1 MANEEQLE
9 KLLESLGKLTANQAD
24 VLSSLAKNNK
34 GIISALQTV
43 TRTAGSAQGLDVAL
57 KKLAATVKITTD
69 QFDALN
75 KKLGAGASG
84 IEAFTTNIKG
94 AQDATSNF
102 GKNINQTAQSL
113 KKQLSDTN
121 KHMGD
126 SGDKFAELKKQLAGQ
141 IDGAETLNKNIDASG
156 DKFAELKKRLAE
168 QGDQTTKS
176 GSIFG
181 KIGNIFSSV
190 GDKISQVGGAI
201 TGTIKGII
209 SGGSNFKISN
219 LINSLVTPIAGA
231 FPIFGGLLAGAS
243 TALGVLIGYMEE
255 TFDAMRTLTTVGYQ
269 AGKDLGDLQKA
280 AAATGLT
287 LEQFKSFVMSNS
299 QALANFGAGVST
311 GVDRFNRVFQP
322 LLGPLGKYN
331 TELKNLGYTT
341 EEMQNAIG
349 SFIELTV
356 TTGEAQR
363 LSNEQLTQSAVDT
376 LREVDT
382 VARLTGQTRA
392 AIMKQL
398 ADTAKQT
405 PAVERMM
412 QLLGPEVAKR
422 AGLAMAGLGDSP
434 TLRAGFL
441 EAITTGGKV
450 IGPELSKIAGQMPGL
465 TRDIMEYGRIISEG
479 GTVSQEQIQQM
490 MARAKIEAEQR
501 GLSSTAI
508 SQALTLGAANGDM
521 MSSMAALNEVFRHSL
536 KDTNDLRKGMGASGQ
551 AMVTFEQV
559 MAEISRIFRS
569 IFLPTLETGLMPALK
584 MFAGMM
590 LDIKERVGDFGPKVQ
605 SAAEGLA
612 TRLAMLFDDTGREK
626 VFGEVK
632 GYLKLLLAELIE
644 AMSGTLLGKGM
655 GFSKSRADVVRAE
668 GQADIARTEAE
679 VVKRKEEY
687 KAGEPAKALTR
698 ERSRLEQEIEQA
710 QKEALAAG
718 KTVDTAAIAEKQK
731 RIDDINKEL
740 ENVSKETV
748 RAMESANAK
757 IKEANDKADAAK
769 AQLEA
774 AKNKEAKN
782 ETVSTVGGTASGVA
796 GTAAVAGLWALAG
809 GAAGTGIG
817 IPVAALLALTAGG
830 LSYYYGKGATQD
842 YLDKG
847 KGMANGG
854 VVDVPKSGQLVALH
868 GSEAV
873 VPLPDGRSIPVAI
886 QNTDKSTTTTGNT
899 VNNTELLAQVSRLND
914 YMAKLVTINL
924 DQQDIM
930 DRHLRVAKDMNDP
943 LS

>member
-43 TRTAGSAQGLDVAL
+43 TRTAGSAQGLDASL
-57 KKLAATVKITTD
+57 KKLAATVKLTTD

-75 KKLGAGASG
+75 KKMGMGATGV
-84 IEAFTTNIKG
+84 ETFTTNIKQAQG
-94 AQDATSNF
+94 ATANF
-102 GKNINQTAQSL
+102 GKTLGESAQGL
-113 KKQLSDTN
+113 KKQLSDTTKNN
-121 KHMGD
+121 KELSKNMGD
-126 SGDKFAELKKQLAGQ
+126 SGDKFAELKK
-141 IDGAETLNKNIDASG
+141 
-156 DKFAELKKRLAE
+156 RLEE
-168 QGDQTTKS
+168 QGQQTTKS

-181 KIGNIFSSV
+181 KVGGLFTTV
-190 GDKISQVGGAI
+190 GDQISAVGGAI
-201 TGTIKGII
+201 TNTLEGII
-209 SGGSNFKISN
+209 SGGSKFKISN
-219 LINSLVTPIAGA
+219 LMTSLITPIAST

-280 AAATGLT
+280 AAATGMT
-287 LEQFKSFVMSNS
+287 LEQFKGFVMSNS

-322 LLGPLGKYN
+322 ILGPLGKYN
-331 TELKNLGYTT
+331 TELKRLGYTT
-341 EEMQNAIG
+341 EEMQGAIG
-349 SFIELTV
+349 SFIEMSV

-465 TRDIMEYGRIISEG
+465 TRDMMEYGRIISEG

-490 MARAKIEAEQR
+490 MARAKVEAEQR
-501 GLSSTAI
+501 GLSSAAI
-508 SQALTLGAANGDM
+508 SQALNLGAANGDM
-521 MSSMAALNEVFRHSL
+521 MSTMAALNEVFKHSI

-551 AMVTFEQV
+551 AMVTFEQL

-584 MFAGMM
+584 MFAGM
-590 LDIKERVGDFGPKVQ
+590 LQDIKEKVGDFGPQ
-605 SAAEGLA
+605 IQTAAEGLA
-612 TRLAMLFDDTGREK
+612 TRLAMLFDEKGREQL
-626 VFGEVK
+626 FAEIK
-632 GYLKLLLAELIE
+632 GYLKLLMAELIE
-644 AMSGTLLGKGM
+644 AMSESLLGKAM
-655 GFSKSRADVVRAE
+655 GFTKTKADAMRTS
-668 GQADIARTEAE
+668 GRADIAGAEAE
-679 VVKRKEEY
+679 VVRRQEEY

-698 ERSRLEQEIEQA
+698 ERDRLAREVQQSQQEAIA
-710 QKEALAAG
+710 SG
-718 KTVDTAAIAEKQK
+718 KPIDTAAIAEKQK
-731 RIDDINKEL
+731 RIDEINTEL
-740 ENVSKETV
+740 ESVGKRTI
-748 RAMESANAK
+748 RAMEAAQEKINEANA
-757 IKEANDKADAAK
+757 KADAAK
-769 AQLEA
+769 AEA
-774 AKNKEAKN
+774 ESAAGKQRQADAQDRA
-782 ETVSTVGGTASGVA
+782 TTVGLSGFA
-796 GTAAVAGLWALAG
+796 GMWAGAAIGAGVGGAAGLGVGAIPGAIIGGLLGMFGAG
-809 GAAGTGIG
+809 GAAAAATAPPKLADGSPNVNMPTSGG
-817 IPVAALLALTAGG
+817 LALLH
-830 LSYYYGKGATQD
+830 GA
-842 YLDKG
+842 
-847 KGMANGG
+847 
-854 VVDVPKSGQLVALH
+854 
-868 GSEAV
+868 EAV
-873 VPLPDGRSIPVAI
+873 VPLPDGRSIPVAV
-886 QNTDKSTTTTGNT
+886 QNTANNSASVGGNT
-899 VNNTELLAQVSRLND
+899 VNNSELLSQVTRLND

-930 DRHLRVAKDMNDP
+930 DRHLRIAKDMNDP